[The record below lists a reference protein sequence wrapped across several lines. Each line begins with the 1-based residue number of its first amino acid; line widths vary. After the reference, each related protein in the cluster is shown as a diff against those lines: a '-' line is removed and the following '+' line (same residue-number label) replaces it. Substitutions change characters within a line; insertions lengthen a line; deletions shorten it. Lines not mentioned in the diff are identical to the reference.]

1 MTEPDRKPPM
11 TDSELE
17 EALLR
22 IAKKKFNDFFS
33 IPTKGVGWDDM
44 KKDLQTM
51 KEIAGQN
58 RDRE

>member
-1 MTEPDRKPPM
+1 MTEPDQKPPM

-22 IAKKKFNDFFS
+22 IAKKKFYDLIT
-33 IPTKGVGWDDM
+33 IPTEGMGWDDM
-44 KKDLQTM
+44 KKNLQTM
-51 KEIAGQN
+51 KEVLGPK

>member
-22 IAKKKFNDFFS
+22 IAKKKFNDLIT
-33 IPTKGVGWDDM
+33 IPTEGMGWDDM
-44 KKDLQTM
+44 KKNLQTM
-51 KEIAGQN
+51 KEVLRPK

>member
-11 TDSELE
+11 TDRELE

-22 IAKKKFNDFFS
+22 IAKKKFDDFFT
-33 IPTKGVGWDDM
+33 IPTEGMGWDAM
-44 KKDLQTM
+44 KKNLQTM
-51 KEIAGQN
+51 KEVLGPK